1 MCWHSSRGDHGAA
14 EMLLN
19 QRSDSTIWRLD
30 RLRIRFEA
38 GSRWGK
44 REKKKEGK
52 KEERKKGELGERTR
66 KRPGLRGHVHHGG
79 RGKMARGKKRGEG
92 EKAATGFDPLVFVYL
107 L

>member
-44 REKKKEGK
+44 KEGK
-52 KEERKKGELGERTR
+52 KEEREKKGVGRENAKETR
-66 KRPGLRGHVHHGG
+66 FEGPRASRSEG
-79 RGKMARGKKRGEG
+79 RNGAR
-92 EKAATGFDPLVFVYL
+92 
-107 L
+107 